1 MKKILIH
8 TVCKKMLADVYT
20 PVGIYLRLRDR
31 FRDTVLLE
39 STDHHA
45 TENSWSFMGVQAIGG
60 IEVKNMQMLEYKYPG
75 QPPVKEVITRDKP
88 IAAFINTYLQRYET
102 SGDKTVPAAQSLFGY
117 TAYDAVRFFE
127 DLTPVPSP
135 PLVERGASVK
145 HVSNNAAAGSKESN
159 LQNNL
164 QSSGSSN
171 PLPQSNQQSS
181 NTVNP
186 PSENNQPDSTK
197 APLSLPGAGRGAG
210 GEVLRYRLYQYVI
223 AINHFKDELYIC
235 ENEVAGLESEIDII
249 ESLIRSRNVPEYP
262 FAIKGEETS
271 NMTNADYMQ
280 MVEKGKAACH
290 RGDVFQIVLSRRF
303 QQGFTGDEFN
313 VYRALR
319 SINPSPYLFYF
330 DYGDYR
336 LFGSSPESQ
345 LVIKNSKVTV
355 HPIAGTFK
363 RTGDDAQDEALAE
376 KLLLDPKENAEH
388 VMLVD
393 LARNDLSRHAENVTV
408 SSYRKVHYYS
418 HVIHLVSEVT
428 GQIAGDTNPYDVFAA
443 TFPAGT
449 LSGAPKVRAMQ
460 LINQWEPTPRGYY
473 GGAIGLLGLDG
484 SFNHAI
490 MIRTFLSRNNT
501 LHYQAGAGITVNS
514 VPETELTEVANKLGA
529 LKKAIGLA
537 EEISR

>member
-1 MKKILIH
+1 MRKIRIE

-45 TENSWSFMGVQAIGG
+45 AENSWSFMGVQAIGG
-60 IEVKNMQMLEYKYPG
+60 IEVKDLKTIEFKYPG
-75 QPPVKEVITRDKP
+75 QHPEKQSITNSTD
-88 IAAFINTYLQRYET
+88 ITNAINAYLQRYET
-102 SGDKTVPAAQSLFGY
+102 AGDKSIPAAQSFFGY
-117 TAYDAVRFFE
+117 TSYDAVSFFE
-127 DLTPVPSP
+127 NIAVDNHSF
-135 PLVERGASVK
+135 
-145 HVSNNAAAGSKESN
+145 
-159 LQNNL
+159 
-164 QSSGSSN
+164 
-171 PLPQSNQQSS
+171 
-181 NTVNP
+181 
-186 PSENNQPDSTK
+186 SE
-197 APLSLPGAGRGAG
+197 GIM
-210 GEVLRYRLYQYVI
+210 RYRLYQYVI

-235 ENEVAGLESEIDII
+235 ENKVAGLESEVAVV
-249 ESLIRSRNVPEYP
+249 ESLIRNRNVPEYP
-262 FAIKGEETS
+262 FSISGEENTNMS
-271 NMTNADYMQ
+271 NDTYME
-280 MVEKGKAACH
+280 MVEKGKQACR

-303 QQGFTGDEFN
+303 QQRFTGDEFN

-345 LVIKNSKVTV
+345 LVIKNGKAIV

-363 RTGDDAQDEALAE
+363 RTGDDEQDEILAE
-376 KLLLDPKENAEH
+376 QLQKDPKENAEH

-393 LARNDLSRHAENVTV
+393 LARNDMSRHAENVTV
-408 SSYRKVHYYS
+408 ASYRKVHFYS

-428 GQIAGDTNPYDVFAA
+428 GKVPTDTAPYNVFAA

-449 LSGAPKVRAMQ
+449 LSGAPKVKAMQ
-460 LINQWEPTPRGYY
+460 LINQWEPTSRGYY

-501 LHYQAGAGITVNS
+501 LHYQAGAGVTINS
-514 VPETELTEVANKLGA
+514 VAQSELQEVNNKLGA
-529 LKKAIGLA
+529 LKKAIVLA